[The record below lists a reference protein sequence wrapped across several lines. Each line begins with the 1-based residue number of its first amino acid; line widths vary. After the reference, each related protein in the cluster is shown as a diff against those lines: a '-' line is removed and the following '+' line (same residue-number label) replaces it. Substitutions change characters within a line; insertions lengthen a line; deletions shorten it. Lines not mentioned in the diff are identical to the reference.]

1 MFWLKRRY
9 VPPIGAFVQKIR
21 IRDLDFAEPVY
32 GGEWCDVMWCMVWGN
47 GVGTGIDLGAK

>member
-47 GVGTGIDLGAK
+47 GVGTGIYLGAK